1 MKQWIFFVRFTIL
14 GCLCITWDVVMSR
27 GETEILLDTTGSG
40 RTAM

>member
-14 GCLCITWDVVMSR
+14 GCIFITWDVVMS
-27 GETEILLDTTGSG
+27 GDETEIHLDTTGSR